1 MGTLL
6 GEFRKNNIIPIVDV
20 EGYVN
25 WLTELGEE
33 RGVPGK
39 EDKRKKEKEEEDGEG
54 PKDGGCDDGI
64 NLSMKNVSPAA
75 ITTAAAA
82 SEPHG
87 PPTNL
92 LSSATTTEASPPPPY
107 PQSFSHL
114 VELITT
120 GQLIPGIKEVPN
132 ILLTGQ
138 GSRALESKRKKP
150 WEVHREEEMET
161 RGGGGGGIEENGGG
175 CDSGDIVLRR
185 KGEMDVG

>member
-1 MGTLL
+1 ML

-25 WLTELGEE
+25 WLRELGEE
-33 RGVPGK
+33 RGVPRK

-54 PKDGGCDDGI
+54 PKDGGGGGDDDI

-75 ITTAAAA
+75 ITAAATT

-120 GQLIPGIKEVPN
+120 GQPIPGIKDVPN

-138 GSRALESKRKKP
+138 GSSALESKRKKP
-150 WEVHREEEMET
+150 WEVHRE
-161 RGGGGGGIEENGGG
+161 
-175 CDSGDIVLRR
+175 
-185 KGEMDVG
+185 